1 MLGERDGIYH
11 ESLTLVDLA
20 TASFGQNMKI
30 SMLQNIRALSAIANG
45 GYLVTP
51 HLLKG
56 YTDEYGNLTY
66 VTDYSET
73 RQAISTETADQICKN
88 PDQFDKKRIGQR
100 V

>member
-11 ESLTLVDLA
+11 ESLTPIDLA

-66 VTDYSET
+66 VTDYNET
-73 RQAISTETADQICKN
+73 RRPSAGDRRSAL
-88 PDQFDKKRIGQR
+88 
-100 V
+100 